1 MRKILVIAAAGAAL
15 AVGGTT
21 VALAQSGADDGTQ
34 APTSVESTP
43 TSASSATRLTET
55 TSASPDTT
63 SASPETTRSAGPTG
77 SRTSSR
83 PAPSTYATRGGH
95 DDGPAHDL
103 GDDHGGRGN
112 DDHGR
117 HGDDDHGRH
126 GGEAG
131 DDHSGRH

>member
-34 APTSVESTP
+34 APTSVEP
-43 TSASSATRLTET
+43 TSTSGSSATRLTET
-55 TSASPDTT
+55 
-63 SASPETTRSAGPTG
+63 SASPETTRPTG
-77 SRTSSR
+77 TSSL
-83 PAPSTYATRGGH
+83 PAPSTYPTRGGY
-95 DDGPAHDL
+95 DDGPTHDL
-103 GDDHGGRGN
+103 GDDHGGRD

-117 HGDDDHGRH
+117 HSESDDDHGRH

-131 DDHSGRH
+131 DDHGGRR